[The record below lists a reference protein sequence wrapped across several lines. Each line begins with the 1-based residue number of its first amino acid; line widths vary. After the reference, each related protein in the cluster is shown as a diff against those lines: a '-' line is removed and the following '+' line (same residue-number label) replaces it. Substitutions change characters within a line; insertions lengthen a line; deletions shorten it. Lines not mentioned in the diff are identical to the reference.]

1 MEENLEVVIAEP
13 QEDIVVEEVSVEDL
27 EGTVSVEDLLN
38 DTVSG
43 GDAEEPLNGSG
54 GVSSLSVED
63 IADAIDLNG
72 TEVYV
77 IQEYTLWDKPLA
89 EYSVTEG
96 LLLIIA
102 LCLIAGVIHKVI
114 GGVLNCTALLRR

>member
-27 EGTVSVEDLLN
+27 EGTVSVEELLN